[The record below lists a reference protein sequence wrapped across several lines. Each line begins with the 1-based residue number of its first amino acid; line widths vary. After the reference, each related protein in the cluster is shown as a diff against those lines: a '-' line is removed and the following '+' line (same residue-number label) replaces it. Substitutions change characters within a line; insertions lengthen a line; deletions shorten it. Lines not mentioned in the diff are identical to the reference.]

1 MYTMRV
7 IQLLIIYS
15 ICSWWIIPASAQ
27 TRTYNANSGGNQNN
41 SNLTYDSQ
49 GRPIRKN
56 TGNDSLKRRDNLAD
70 SITIFYRYFDS
81 TRNRLLDSSI
91 NDYSLRSPLPYNYY
105 TTGNLGSAAHPYLF
119 TPNLQPGFDPGFHA
133 FDIYRFTLENTRL
146 FQSTRPYTEFNYSL
160 ASSAEQMIS
169 FLHTQ
174 NKKSNFNFSIEY
186 RFNNAPGNLK
196 NQNASINNFRFTSR
210 YQTLNKR
217 YEGQL
222 IFFSNKN
229 AASENGGLQ
238 NEARLDSLFNDAFE
252 LSTRLGIAGIAS
264 RNPFNTRVNT
274 GNIYKES
281 VLFFRHHFDLG
292 TKDSLVTDSSVIKL
306 FYPRIRLE
314 HDFEYSNREYQF
326 IDYNIDSVNSQRYK
340 QYFNALNT
348 NDSLRYVDKWDKIS
362 NTFSIISYPEK
373 NNLSQFLKV
382 GVTLEN
388 IQGKVYDTIAS
399 SGLYN
404 IFAAAE
410 YRNRTRNQ
418 VWDIETRGKLYV
430 NGLNAG
436 DYDALVSLKKSLGK
450 KIGSLSLGFQNV
462 NKSPAQLFDPF
473 SSFPVN
479 NRAANYNKQ
488 NIIRFFGVYDNPL
501 QKLQLSGS
509 YYGVSNYMY
518 FDSFFT
524 ARQEATLFNVLQFN
538 LTKQFRLSRY
548 WNWYAE
554 VHLQQAT
561 GDPPVKLPL
570 LFTRN
575 RLAFEGVFYK
585 NLNLSTG
592 FELIYHSPYQRDNYS
607 PFLGQF
613 FVQSTQTFSNRP
625 DINFFTHFRIRS
637 FKGFFRVE
645 NLNTLSFKNGVKFS
659 ELSKLAPHYPNTGL
673 WLRFGFW
680 WSFVN

>member
-1 MYTMRV
+1 MV
-7 IQLLIIYS
+7 ITSLAVQR
-15 ICSWWIIPASAQ
+15 ATAQ
-27 TRTYNANSGGNQNN
+27 VRNNSNFSNSN
-41 SNLTYDSQ
+41 SSSNLTYDSQ
-49 GRPIRKN
+49 GRPMRKSS
-56 TGNDSLKRRDNLAD
+56 GNDSLKRRDSQAD

-81 TRNRLLDSSI
+81 TRNRLIDSSI

-105 TTGNLGSAAHPYLF
+105 TTGNLGSAAHPFLF
-119 TPNLQPGFDPGFHA
+119 SPLMQPGFDPGFHA
-133 FDIYRFTLENTRL
+133 FDIYKFTLENTRL

-217 YEGQL
+217 YEAQL
-222 IFFSNKN
+222 FIISNKN

-238 NEARLDSLFNDAFE
+238 NEEELDSLVRDAYE
-252 LSTRLGIAGIAS
+252 LSTRLGISGIAS

-281 VLFFRHHFDLG
+281 IFFLRHHYDLG
-292 TKDSLVTDSSVIKL
+292 TKDSLVTDSTVIKL
-306 FYPRIRLE
+306 FYPRIRFE
-314 HDFEYSNREYQF
+314 HDVQYSTREYQF
-326 IDYNIDSVNSQRYK
+326 IDYNVDSVNSLRYQ
-340 QYFNALNT
+340 QYFNYKNT
-348 NDSLRYVDKWDKIS
+348 NDTIRYIDKWNKLS

-373 NNLSQFLKV
+373 NNLSQFLKL
-382 GVTLEN
+382 GVTVEN
-388 IQGKVYDTIAS
+388 IQGRFNDTITT

-404 IFAAAE
+404 VFASGE

-418 VWDIETRGKLYV
+418 VWDIEARGRLYV

-436 DYDALVSLKKSLGK
+436 DYDAYVNLKKSLGK

-462 NKSPAQLFDPF
+462 NRSPAQLFDLS
-473 SSFPVN
+473 SSFPIN
-479 NRAANYNKQ
+479 NRTTYNKQ
-488 NIIRFFGVYDNPL
+488 NVVRFFGVYDNPI
-501 QKLQLSGS
+501 QQWQLSGS

-524 ARQEATLFNVLQFN
+524 ARQEATLFNVLQVNFA
-538 LTKQFRLSRY
+538 KKFKLSRF
-548 WNWYAE
+548 WNWYTE
-554 VHLQQAT
+554 VHLQQTT
-561 GDPPVKLPL
+561 GDPPVKLPF

-575 RLAFEGVFYK
+575 RIAFEGVFYK

-592 FELIYHSPYQRDNYS
+592 VELIYHSPFQRDNYS

-613 FVQSTQTFSNRP
+613 FVQSSQSFSNRP

-645 NLNTLSFKNGVKFS
+645 NLNTLSIKNGFQFT
-659 ELSKLAPHYPNTGL
+659 ELSKMAPHYPNVGL
-673 WLRFGFW
+673 WLRFGIW